1 MLGFQSEALKV
12 NKDRIYGGVIVCAL
26 RSMTQEHGIEMA
38 ELAGKYLKVNRST
51 EFNSYCIV
59 KIEIYWCGL
68 NEIVRYKLIETR

>member
-38 ELAGKYLKVNRST
+38 KLAGKYLKVNSST
-51 EFNSYCIV
+51 EFNSYYIV
-59 KIEIYWCGL
+59 NIKIHWSGL
-68 NEIVRYKLIETR
+68 NDILRSKLIETR

>member
-26 RSMTQEHGIEMA
+26 RSMTQEHGIAMA

-51 EFNSYCIV
+51 EFNLYCIV
-59 KIEIYWCGL
+59 NKIHWSGL
-68 NEIVRYKLIETR
+68 NEILRSKLIETR